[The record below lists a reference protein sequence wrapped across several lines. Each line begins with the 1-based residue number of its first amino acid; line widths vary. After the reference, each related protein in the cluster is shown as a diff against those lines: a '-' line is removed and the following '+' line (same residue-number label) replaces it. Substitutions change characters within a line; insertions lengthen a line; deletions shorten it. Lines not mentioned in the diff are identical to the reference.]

1 MASLS
6 PAAFLPIR
14 PFPCPLLSV
23 KLRPFQ
29 SAKSRHCTPSAH
41 LSASRRTILRLL
53 PLPLLTL
60 LPSPSPAYT
69 TTTYIDPILN
79 PPLVTT
85 RVFFDIAIASRPPK
99 RIIIACFGA
108 LVPATV
114 ANFAALASATPPAPS
129 YADTD
134 VYRVVP
140 GLTVQL
146 GDVLH
151 NAGRSGVSAAG
162 PPLEA
167 EGTRLLHTM
176 PGIVSMVRGP
186 DGRTDSRFFIATR
199 DGDSGYLDVDGRR
212 YVGFGIVEGQGM
224 DVVKEIEAVGAR
236 GGDSKP
242 LKRVTIVKCGVL

>member
-6 PAAFLPIR
+6 PAAFLPIP
-14 PFPCPLLSV
+14 PFPFPL
-23 KLRPFQ
+23 Q
-29 SAKSRHCTPSAH
+29 SAKPHPLPSAKYRHSPPTAH
-41 LSASRRTILRLL
+41 LSPSRRAILRLL
-53 PLPLLTL
+53 PIPLLVL
-60 LPSPSPAYT
+60 LPSRSPAYT
-69 TTTYIDPILN
+69 TTTYIDPLLS
-79 PPLVTT
+79 PPQTTT
-85 RVFFDIAIASRPPK
+85 RVFFDISIASRPPQ
-99 RIIIACFGA
+99 RIIIGCFGA
-108 LVPATV
+108 LVPETV
-114 ANFAALASATPPAPS
+114 ANFAALASATLPALS
-129 YADTD
+129 YANTD

-151 NAGRSGVSAAG
+151 NGGRSGATAAG
-162 PPLEA
+162 PLLEA

-212 YVGFGIVEGQGM
+212 YVGFGVVEGQGM
-224 DVVKEIEAVGAR
+224 DVVKQIEAVGAR

-242 LKRVTIVKCGVL
+242 LKRVTIVACGVL